1 MRRNIPIEK
10 EKRCPLLEKDC
21 LKSECAIYNEL
32 LSRCDIS
39 LLAYN
44 LFRLSSIEE
53 QRLEVST
60 KQ

>member
-1 MRRNIPIEK
+1 MRRNNPIEK
-10 EKRCPLLEKDC
+10 EKLCPLLEKDC
-21 LKSECAIYNEL
+21 LKSECQIYNEL

-53 QRLEVST
+53 QRLALSN
-60 KQ
+60 QQ